1 MAGYGDVPFGL
12 RQVVIT
18 DENGANAV
26 ALPRGLLLTVTPRM
40 EAAEFGV
47 NGVLVG
53 AVTMVTG
60 ADWEVE
66 AGGISLEAWARLTGL
81 TLTAAGSTPNRTWSM
96 AAGAGAVFPYCRV
109 YGRAVGAVGTDD
121 VYCRLYR
128 CKVTSLEGT
137 FRRGE
142 FWITSCAGVA
152 VKHASGVLE
161 FVQRETGAALV

>member
-1 MAGYGDVPFGL
+1 MAGYGERPFGL

-26 ALPRGLLLTVTPRM
+26 ALPRGLLLHVTPRI
-40 EAAEFGV
+40 EVAEFAV
-47 NGVLVG
+47 EGVLVG
-53 AVTMVTG
+53 AAAMVAG

-96 AAGAGAVFPYCRV
+96 AATGGAVFPYCRI
-109 YGRAVGAVGTDD
+109 YGRAVGDGAADD

-128 CKVTSLEGT
+128 AKLVSLEGT
-137 FRRGE
+137 FRRG
-142 FWITSCAGVA
+142 S
-152 VKHASGVLE
+152 SG
-161 FVQRETGAALV
+161 